1 GTWPMSAAWELT
13 GIARMTSGSPYTP
26 LVGGDLNGDGSR
38 NDRAFIYDPASAPD
52 TAIANGMQRLFANAS
67 AGAKEC
73 LHKQLGSIAARN
85 SCSGPWQP
93 SLELQ
98 LNYRP
103 MWLGLNRKLT
113 LSLLTQNLLAGADQL
128 FHGADQLHGWGQLA
142 RPSSTLLSVRGFDP
156 ASGRFL
162 YVVNE
167 RFGATSA
174 GATAI
179 RIPFQIGFQLRYTLG
194 SPFAGFPGF
203 AGARGGGGGGGSGE
217 RGGAGIRRGA
227 GGTGGDFTNRFA
239 SLAPNPIKEM
249 LELRVGLRL
258 GDQQEAKLNAISD
271 SLTAENTALGK
282 ALQAELA
289 KLGANLDARV
299 LTIIRP
305 RLEQAQKNLQAAL
318 DAAKKVLSEE
328 QWNYLPER
336 LKTPRGLFGGGRSGE
351 RRPPPG
357 Q

>member
-1 GTWPMSAAWELT
+1 
-13 GIARMTSGSPYTP
+13 
-26 LVGGDLNGDGSR
+26 
-38 NDRAFIYDPASAPD
+38 
-52 TAIANGMQRLFANAS
+52 
-67 AGAKEC
+67 
-73 LHKQLGSIAARN
+73 
-85 SCSGPWQP
+85 
-93 SLELQ
+93 
-98 LNYRP
+98 
-103 MWLGLNRKLT
+103 
-113 LSLLTQNLLAGADQL
+113 
-128 FHGADQLHGWGQLA
+128 
-142 RPSSTLLSVRGFDP
+142 
-156 ASGRFL
+156 
-162 YVVNE
+162 
-167 RFGATSA
+167 
-174 GATAI
+174 
-179 RIPFQIGFQLRYTLG
+179 
-194 SPFAGFPGF
+194 
-203 AGARGGGGGGGSGE
+203 
-217 RGGAGIRRGA
+217 
-227 GGTGGDFTNRFA
+227 
-239 SLAPNPIKEM
+239 M